1 VRCGPAGEGAG
12 AMGPLVAF
20 RVGLSRRGD
29 VARGLRPTTTKQGCA
44 AHATERGRGEHVV
57 QAYYAAVVLWQRRGL
72 RDVVNGRTEYV
83 VKRDNVIC
91 GTFF

>member
-44 AHATERGRGEHVV
+44 AHATESAGNT
-57 QAYYAAVVLWQRRGL
+57 LSRRTMPRLSCGN
-72 RDVVNGRTEYV
+72 DVDCMTWSTYV
-83 VKRDNVIC
+83 RR
-91 GTFF
+91 